1 MASIWKLNGGD
12 IYVGDYREGL
22 NPTIAEHNPIASVQ
36 ASIYHFIFEPDDEIT
51 IEGYVVGLGHLNT
64 IKGGIRTNVTLITD
78 LIPGGVTVL
87 LQQLDITR
95 DQTSCQLIDPSLAA
109 DSPVY
114 KVVATLRS

>member
-12 IYVGDYREGL
+12 IYVNEYREGL
-22 NPTIAEHNPIASVQ
+22 TPTIAEHNPINST

-51 IEGYVVGLGHLNT
+51 IEGYVIGISHLNT

-78 LIPGGVTVL
+78 LIPGGATVL

-114 KVVATLRS
+114 KVIATLRS